1 MNKHNV
7 FMHKVEYCS
16 ALKRKKILQYAT
28 TRVNLEG
35 IMRKPFHLSEVLRIV
50 KIIMS
55 ESKMEVERVWEEEKM
70 EFLFNMCRISVL
82 QVKKSLGELDDGDG
96 FTTR

>member
-1 MNKHNV
+1 
-7 FMHKVEYCS
+7 
-16 ALKRKKILQYAT
+16 
-28 TRVNLEG
+28 
-35 IMRKPFHLSEVLRIV
+35 
-50 KIIMS
+50 MS

-82 QVKKSLGELDDGDG
+82 QVKKSLGEVDDGDG